1 MLPSRCRCAAPLPL
15 LPLPAAAAAAAAAR
29 CPLRCYREP
38 PTARWHVVLAVSCS
52 RGADV
57 GHERARLLV
66 VYFGTAISPGR
77 PAVLDPAPSAYTAL
91 GALSRGARRFV

>member
-1 MLPSRCRCAAPLPL
+1 M
-15 LPLPAAAAAAAAAR
+15 
-29 CPLRCYREP
+29 
-38 PTARWHVVLAVSCS
+38 VLAVSCS

-77 PAVLDPAPSAYTAL
+77 PAALDPAPPAFTAL
-91 GALSRGARRFV
+91 GALRTVVSYAEDDGGDEEQEQWT